1 MRERVPGVS
10 DVEAKPT
17 EDGRLVLRFQDG
29 SFKDPFIAH
38 HVSDGTI
45 KMFAY
50 LVLLYD
56 PNPHPLLAVEE
67 PENQLYP
74 ALIRQLVEEFR
85 AYAQRGGQVF
95 VSTHSPDFLNGAE
108 LNEIRWLVKEDG
120 FTTVRRASESE
131 LLQSLPPLIDRLQ
144 QMLSSSERADIAVGY
159 FFVSGFQAAA
169 DQLPPLQKVRI
180 LVGRTDRRVLEEV
193 APGLQQTRGWRL
205 NYERTTQFAAASGR
219 GWRCRP
225 SKTSPGV
232 YRSCRK
238 QKTRR

>member
-1 MRERVPGVS
+1 MY
-10 DVEAKPT
+10 PT
-17 EDGRLVLRFQDG
+17 GRLRCLSTSSCSTTQTHTRCW
-29 SFKDPFIAH
+29 
-38 HVSDGTI
+38 
-45 KMFAY
+45 
-50 LVLLYD
+50 
-56 PNPHPLLAVEE
+56 AVEE

-108 LNEIRWLVKEDG
+108 LDEIRWLVKEDG

-144 QMLSSSERADIAVGY
+144 QMLSSSERADIAVGF

-180 LVGRTDRRVLEEV
+180 LVGRTDRCVLEEV

-205 NYERTTQFAAASGR
+205 NYERTTQLAAASR
-219 GWRCRP
+219 RSR
-225 SKTSPGV
+225 TSPGV

-238 QKTRR
+238 QTTRR